1 MKRSTE
7 RILTTH
13 VGSLAR
19 PDALVPILKAKDR
32 GQPYDRDAYTRLVRE
47 AVADVVRGQT
57 EAGVDIITD
66 GEQGKASFSGYV
78 VERFTG
84 FERQPAP
91 AGPEGSTRAGSREYL
106 DFPDYYA
113 WSERIAEWAGGRGNT
128 RQFGVD
134 VCTGPVTYR
143 GQAAVQAD
151 IENLRAAAKGSRR
164 VPSRSRRPTP
174 ATSTSTTS
182 SSSSSRRPGWS

>member
-32 GQPYDRDAYTRLVRE
+32 GQPYDRDAYAKLVRE
-47 AVADVVRGQT
+47 AVTDVVRRQT
-57 EAGVDIITD
+57 EAGIDVITD
-66 GEQGKASFSGYV
+66 GEQGKASFFGYV

-91 AGPEGSTRAGSREYL
+91 PGQKAA
-106 DFPDYYA
+106 
-113 WSERIAEWAGGRGNT
+113 
-128 RQFGVD
+128 
-134 VCTGPVTYR
+134 PVP
-143 GQAAVQAD
+143 
-151 IENLRAAAKGSRR
+151 RAAS
-164 VPSRSRRPTP
+164 
-174 ATSTSTTS
+174 TSTSPTTTHGPIASRKGSGGAATPAS
-182 SSSSSRRPGWS
+182 SASTSARGRSPTGARTRCRPTSRISESR